1 MEAWPAPDT
10 KLADRWTQMA
20 FHAKGS
26 KNMAVTGFFL
36 CLTAF
41 FSWRPN

>member
-26 KNMAVTGFFL
+26 NNMAVK
-36 CLTAF
+36 
-41 FSWRPN
+41 R